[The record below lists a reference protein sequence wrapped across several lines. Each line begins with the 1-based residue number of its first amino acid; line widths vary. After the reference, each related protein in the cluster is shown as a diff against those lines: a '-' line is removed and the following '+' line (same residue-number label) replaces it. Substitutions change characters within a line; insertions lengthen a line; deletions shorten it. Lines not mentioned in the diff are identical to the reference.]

1 MASPPGKLG
10 QSLNVAGVR
19 LFLRV
24 VLVRQLLRE
33 SARTLARVLV

>member
-1 MASPPGKLG
+1 
-10 QSLNVAGVR
+10 VAGVR

-33 SARTLARVLV
+33 SARMLPRLLV